1 MRIGLA
7 ALVERVRSSFF
18 FVPMLFVVG
27 AAMVGQVS
35 LEIDEALSDRDV
47 DLPLTFRAT
56 VDSARA
62 VLSTV
67 ATATITVAGIAFS
80 VALLVIQLAS
90 SQYSP
95 RVVHGLFRDPFSKW
109 VMGLVVGTFTF
120 CLVVLRSVRDALEG
134 GEPVV
139 PTLSV
144 AIALVLG
151 VTAILAI
158 IAFIDHNAHSMD
170 VSELLHGV
178 TSEALHAVGLR
189 WPESSDGG
197 TEISEQP
204 PDGDGFLV
212 AFDQYGWIQQ
222 VDGERLLAV
231 APPGGTVRLEVAVG
245 RYAVPGTPLCT
256 IWPPPP
262 EDDRPPVAR
271 AARAAVM
278 VGRTRTMQQ
287 DSSYGIRQLA
297 DVALRALSS
306 GVNDPTT
313 AQDAIFHMAAVLQE
327 MLRRSGPPRATL
339 GEEGRRLLRPEA
351 QTHAGAVALG
361 FDELRQAARDKPAV
375 CVYLLEALHLL
386 CESLPPDAGPAAS
399 DPLRQQAR
407 LVLDGCE
414 AADLLPHDLHK
425 VRHTYTRRFGT

>member
-1 MRIGLA
+1 MGLA

-27 AAMVGQVS
+27 AAVLGQVS
-35 LEIDEALSDRDV
+35 LEIDEALSKRDV
-47 DLPLTFRAT
+47 DLPLTFQAT

-62 VLSTV
+62 VLSAV

-95 RVVHGLFRDPFSKW
+95 RVVHGLFRDPFTKR
-109 VMGLVVGTFTF
+109 VMGIVVGTFTF
-120 CLVVLRSVRDALEG
+120 CLVVLRSVHEAVDAG
-134 GEPVV
+134 GEPLV

-144 AIALVLG
+144 AIALLLG
-151 VTAILAI
+151 ITAILAI
-158 IAFIDHNAHSMD
+158 IAFINHNAHSMD

-178 TSEALHAVGLR
+178 TTESLDAVALR

-197 TEISEQP
+197 TEVDERP
-204 PDGDGFLV
+204 PDGEGFLV
-212 AFDQYGWIQQ
+212 AFERHGWMQQ

-231 APPGGTVRLEVAVG
+231 APPGGTVRLEIAVG

-256 IWPPPP
+256 IWPTPR
-262 EDDRPPVAR
+262 EGDRRHVER
-271 AARAAVM
+271 AARAAVL
-278 VGRTRTMQQ
+278 VGRSRTMQQ
-287 DSSYGIRQLA
+287 DSSYGIRQLV
-297 DVALRALSS
+297 DVALRALST

-327 MLRRSGPPRATL
+327 MLRRSGPPRATQ

-361 FDELRQAARDKPAV
+361 FDELRQAAKDKPAV
-375 CVYLLEALHLL
+375 CIYLLEALHLL
-386 CESLPPDAGPAAS
+386 CESLPPGAGPEVS
-399 DPLRQQAR
+399 GPLRQQAR
-407 LVLDGCE
+407 LILDGAE
-414 AADLLPHDLHK
+414 AADLLPHDLQR
-425 VRHTYTRRFGT
+425 VRRAYATRFGE